1 MRMCDGENKTDTH
14 LLQNRNG
21 LVEMVVL
28 HGAGAVDAGQWR
40 LGVQHEFVA
49 FASVVQVVTKTTHVE
64 GQTLVEWDKNYFQL
78 LIFFYNKLISIM
90 KIRL

>member
-1 MRMCDGENKTDTH
+1 MSRVCVCENKTDTH

-28 HGAGAVDAGQWR
+28 HGAGAVDAGQGR

-49 FASVVQVVTKTTHVE
+49 FASVIKVVTKTTHVE
-64 GQTLVEWDKNYFQL
+64 SQTLVE
-78 LIFFYNKLISIM
+78 
-90 KIRL
+90 